1 MSDIKTFRVEF
12 VVEDNELSVNSVND
26 GFTAIEVLGLL
37 EYKKADIIAQIQG
50 PDNFSRKCVNKE
62 GQLLDIEKEEVVE

>member
-12 VVEDNELSVNSVND
+12 VVENNELSVNSVND

-62 GQLLDIEKEEVVE
+62 GQLLYIKKEEVVE